1 MLYILL
7 PLVLQLLLIY
17 PFDQQLLLVE
27 QGVSLRLNDLA
38 QLAQLGADLLYLV
51 LVDAEKQV
59 IGFAFLFNSV
69 VDGVLGFL
77 RVLCF
82 EVQVLHLLHQALLLH
97 S

>member
-82 EVQVLHLLHQALLLH
+82 EVQVFHLLHQALLLH

>member
-17 PFDQQLLLVE
+17 PFDQQLLLLE